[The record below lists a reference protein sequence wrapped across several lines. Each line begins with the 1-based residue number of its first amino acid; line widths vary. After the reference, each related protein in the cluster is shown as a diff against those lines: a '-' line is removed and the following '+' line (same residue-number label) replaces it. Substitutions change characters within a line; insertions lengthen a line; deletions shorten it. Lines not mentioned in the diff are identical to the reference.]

1 MMQMR
6 WMLIVLMLL
15 LETAVAQDSLPGKTV
30 KPAAPARVQSVKKK
44 TPSAEVKPVFNTE
57 RRASLADSIL
67 VLQEQLLRQ
76 RDSFDKSLQQKDN
89 ELRELQSELTRRKEQ
104 IRNYESELSDLR
116 GDNLQSSHTN
126 SILFIFNIVVG
137 ILLVISLGW
146 MYLRKRS
153 EPALNPRGRW
163 NSQDT
168 GEPSFDHRLDR
179 IQKLG
184 SLRDRGLLT
193 EEEFNLQKRQILG
206 E

>member
-1 MMQMR
+1 MYMR
-6 WMLIVLMLL
+6 WMAIVLLL
-15 LETAVAQDSLPGKTV
+15 LLKTAVAQDSLTAKAV
-30 KPAAPARVQSVKKK
+30 KQALPAKAQTVKKK
-44 TPSAEVKPVFNTE
+44 AAGIEAKPVPVTE
-57 RRASLADSIL
+57 RRTSLTDSII

-76 RDSFDKSLQQKDN
+76 RDSFDKTLQQKDD
-89 ELRELQSELTRRKEQ
+89 ELGQLQSELTRRKEQ
-104 IRNYESELSDLR
+104 IRNYEAELSDLR

-137 ILLVISLGW
+137 ILLVVSLGW

-153 EPALNPRGRW
+153 EPGFNSRGRW
-163 NSQDT
+163 SASPD
-168 GEPSFDHRLDR
+168 GPEPSFDHRLDR

>member
-1 MMQMR
+1 MR
-6 WMLIVLMLL
+6 WMAIVLLL
-15 LETAVAQDSLPGKTV
+15 LLKTAVAQDSLTAKAV
-30 KPAAPARVQSVKKK
+30 KQALPAKAQTVKKK
-44 TPSAEVKPVFNTE
+44 AAGIEAKPVPVTE
-57 RRASLADSIL
+57 RRVSLSDSII

-76 RDSFDKSLQQKDN
+76 RDSFDKTLQQKDD
-89 ELRELQSELTRRKEQ
+89 ELGQLQSELSRRKEQ

-137 ILLVISLGW
+137 ILLVVSLGW

-153 EPALNPRGRW
+153 EPGLNTHRRW
-163 NSQDT
+163 NSQEA